1 MAPALLIPPLVLL
14 AFLGA
19 IIFALMGRQVSEGI
33 VGWLKDAGRVGAY
46 LSGPVG
52 IVAVKLTRWITHNVG
67 AIFAD
72 LERLAVTWFSGI
84 YQYFDLV
91 ITNALEW
98 PLYLWRFQRWLLFH
112 ELPKLA
118 HAVPKLATQVV
129 HSVTTRV
136 IHVERTIV
144 KLPKLTKAQA
154 KALVSAAVATYIHPF
169 LADLRWLRSHFRAL
183 TAVLP
188 RVLPIPHVPTF
199 PNIWKRIRALEK
211 KLAVPVGIAAVV
223 AAIGRLGLGWVR
235 CNNVRKAGR
244 SVCGIDSS
252 LLDSLLLDTL
262 AVFSIVSV
270 VEFAHGLRSIEDEA
284 VGILHRLIRE
294 FPAPPPSPSG

>member
-1 MAPALLIPPLVLL
+1 MILAPVVPVLVIVAFFGAL
-14 AFLGA
+14 
-19 IIFALMGRQVSEGI
+19 IFAVMGRQVSEGI
-33 VGWLKDAGRVGAY
+33 VGWLKDAGRIGAF
-46 LSGPVG
+46 LAGPTG
-52 IVAVKLTRWITHNVG
+52 AVAVKLTRWITHNVG
-67 AIFAD
+67 AVFAD
-72 LERLAVTWFSGI
+72 FERLTVTWFSAI

-98 PLYLWRFQRWLLFH
+98 PVYLWRFQRWLLFH

-136 IHVERTIV
+136 VHVERTIV
-144 KLPKLTKAQA
+144 KLPKLSRAAAT
-154 KALVSAAVATYIHPF
+154 ALVSAAVAKWIHPY
-169 LADLRWLRSHFRAL
+169 LSALRWLKAHMHTLTVAIPRA
-183 TAVLP
+183 
-188 RVLPIPHVPTF
+188 LPIPTVPAF
-199 PNIWKRIRALEK
+199 PNLWKRVRALEK
-211 KLAVPVGIAAVV
+211 RLAVPVGIAAVV
-223 AAIGRLGLGWVR
+223 AALGRLGLGWIR

-284 VGILHRLIRE
+284 VGILHHLIRE